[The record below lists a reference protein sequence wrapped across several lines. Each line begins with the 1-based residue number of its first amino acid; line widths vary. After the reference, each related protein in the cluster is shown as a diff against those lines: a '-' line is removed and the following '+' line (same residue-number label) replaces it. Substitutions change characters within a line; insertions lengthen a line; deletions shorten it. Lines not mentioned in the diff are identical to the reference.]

1 MNFAVSQLTD
11 DYEIILVDDGSP
23 DNSLQMA
30 LSLSKDYPCRV
41 VELSRNFGHHPAILA
56 GLSEA
61 KGEYVFL
68 IDSDLEE
75 PPELIGEFWNH
86 CEGVDVVF
94 GVHNRSGKSFL
105 NRISGSIFW
114 GLISAVSNVKIER
127 NIANVRLMRRKYV
140 RALLSMPDRN
150 VFLGGMFAWPGFKQ
164 ISVPIVRLER
174 LETSYSIGKRF
185 QLAFA
190 AAISFSTKPLLYVF
204 FMGISITLLS
214 MLFAAFLIIRK
225 IFDPSSLL
233 GGFTSLMIS
242 IWFLGG
248 LIMGSIGVLGFYI
261 AHVYDQARER
271 PRFIIRDVHEDC
283 E

>member
-11 DYEIILVDDGSP
+11 NYEIILVDDGSP
-23 DNSLQMA
+23 DNSLQLA
-30 LSLSKDYPCRV
+30 RSLSKDYPCRV

-61 KGEYVFL
+61 KGEFIFL

-75 PPELIGEFWNH
+75 PPELINEFWEH

-105 NRISGSIFW
+105 NRISGNLFW
-114 GLISAVSNVKIER
+114 GLISAASNVRIER

-140 RALLSMPDRN
+140 QALLSMPDRN
-150 VFLGGMFAWPGFKQ
+150 VFLGGMFSWPGFKQ

-174 LETSYSIGKRF
+174 PETSYSIGKRF
-185 QLAFA
+185 QLAFVA
-190 AAISFSTKPLLYVF
+190 AVSFSIRPLLYVF
-204 FMGISITLLS
+204 FLGISITLLS
-214 MLFAAFLIIRK
+214 LFFAVILVVRK

-261 AHVYDQARER
+261 AHIYDQARER
-271 PRFIIRDVHEDC
+271 PRFIIKDIHEDG